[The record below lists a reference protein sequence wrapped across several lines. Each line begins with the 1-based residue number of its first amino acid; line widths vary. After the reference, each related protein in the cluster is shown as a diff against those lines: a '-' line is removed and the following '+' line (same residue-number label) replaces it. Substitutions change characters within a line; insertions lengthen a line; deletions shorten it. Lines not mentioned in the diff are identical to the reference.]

1 MRFLGKLLATLVFV
15 CVAGG
20 SLAAAVPGSTVAGK
34 HAWLGRIREAGIWS
48 LIGEPGK
55 AGKVSAPAGTT
66 GARTGQKKLVTQ
78 TLAAQSG
85 AKGSGN
91 APAELRVVTGDRK
104 AREIERAVFR
114 AINEIRAANGA
125 PAVQWF
131 EPVAEMARLKAR
143 EVLETGE
150 FSHISKKYGF
160 CTDMYN
166 RAGLKYTAGDEI
178 SAGSDTMAP
187 DIDTLAKRLVH
198 WWLNSPGHRR
208 VLLGKEFKQVGVGV
222 AYTNQ
227 PVEVTTKDVGG
238 TAFGFSFTRP
248 QVVEVDA
255 LFITLAAEG
264 ESGQ

>member
-20 SLAAAVPGSTVAGK
+20 GLAAAVPGGTFADK
-34 HAWLGRIREAGIWS
+34 HAWLGRIREVGIYS
-48 LIGEPGK
+48 VISEPGK
-55 AGKVSAPAGTT
+55 AGKASIPAKTSSAG
-66 GARTGQKKLVTQ
+66 TGQKKVVTQ
-78 TLAAQSG
+78 MLATQSG
-85 AKGSGN
+85 AKRNGN
-91 APAELRVVTGDRK
+91 ASAELRVVTDDRK
-104 AREIERAVFR
+104 AKEIERAVFKV
-114 AINEIRAANGA
+114 INETRAANGV
-125 PAVQWF
+125 PAVDWF
-131 EPVAEMARLKAR
+131 EPVAKMARLKAR

-166 RAGLKYTAGDEI
+166 RAGLKYVAGDEI

-187 DIDTLAKRLVH
+187 DIDALAKRLVH

-222 AYTNQ
+222 AYANR

-255 LFITLAAEG
+255 LFITLAPEG
-264 ESGQ
+264 GSGQ